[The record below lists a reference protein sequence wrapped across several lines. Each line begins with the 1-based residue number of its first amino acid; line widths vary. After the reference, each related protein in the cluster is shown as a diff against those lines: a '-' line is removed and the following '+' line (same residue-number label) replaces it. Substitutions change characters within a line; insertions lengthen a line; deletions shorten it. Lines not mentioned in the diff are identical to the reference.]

1 MVGRLVSRLCAIA
14 ACFGI
19 AGSAV
24 AQGTGSIAGKVTDIA
39 GTKPIA
45 GARVQ
50 AMSGSTAVAT
60 VVTADNG
67 TYRIATIAAG
77 SYTLIASRI
86 GYGAKRADGVRVTA
100 GATASANFA
109 MEEIA
114 SRLNE
119 VVTTASR
126 GAAQEKVLD
135 APASISV
142 VSTERLSS
150 KPSTSI
156 AEFMKTTPGISVSQ
170 GGLVQSNIVS
180 RGFNNAF
187 SGAML
192 VLQDYRFAGVPSL
205 RVNIPFLMTGTNE
218 DIDRVEVLNGP
229 ASALFGPNSA
239 NGVMH
244 VITKSPFRSK
254 GTTLTVDGGSQS
266 VLRGGFRHAGTF
278 GEDKWGYKLSG
289 EYFTGT
295 DFKYVDPNEP
305 SGVFPA
311 GTPRAGLATGRDYS
325 VKRYSGE
332 ARLDYKPND
341 DLENV
346 VSAGLSHVG
355 SSVELTTAFGASQVK
370 NWEYKNF
377 QERFRYKK
385 FFGQIFYNNNNS
397 GNSGPNDL
405 SGTYYLRTGIPVV
418 DKSTV
423 LSAQAQQAFSL
434 GKSAF
439 VTGIDYIDTRPRSE
453 GTIFGV
459 NDNCGFS
466 GGCNTD
472 STKISEV
479 GAYLQGTIP
488 LTPKLDF
495 VSAVRA
501 DQTNRLAGTQFSPRA
516 ALVYKADATNN
527 FRLTFNRAFNSPAS
541 FSYFLD
547 QLQANITS
555 APGGYR
561 VQAVGNPSKVGWQFA
576 RTCDAS
582 YNAGLCMHSPYAANG
597 PTGFVAASATSTW
610 QGLLQ
615 ALPLIIQANPG
626 ITATQKAQLLGLLS
640 AQGLGPILSSLAP
653 TPSQIASTYRML
665 PGLNTVVASDL
676 KNLQPLQASFNNTWE
691 LGYKGII
698 GDRLRVSVDYWYQI
712 RPGEPP
718 IGVVNPWVFYDGA
731 GLGAYLGQQI
741 AGKLIA
747 AGVPAATAAA
757 TAAAAAGA
765 LTPLMAALP
774 LGTVAFTNTR
784 LAGDQRVI
792 ATYQNAT
799 GTVDVHG
806 IDLAIDYQVD
816 DNWIVAGTYSNLS
829 RNVFPE
835 IGGAV
840 NPLMANAA
848 KNRGSVSARYVNDV
862 SGFSTDGTVR
872 WMDAFPVNSGL
883 LNSLGSPPNAAG
895 TTLYPPVPSQTMIDL
910 GFSWR
915 LPLHTAQKMTWSV
928 SVTNALDLKVA
939 TFAATP
945 AIGRMI
951 LTRLKYEF

>member
-1 MVGRLVSRLCAIA
+1 MVGRLVSRLCALA

-24 AQGTGSIAGKVTDIA
+24 AQGTGSITGKVSDLA
-39 GTKPIA
+39 GSKVIA
-45 GARVQ
+45 GARIQ
-50 AMSGSTAVAT
+50 AMSGAT
-60 VVTADNG
+60 VVVSIVTGDDG
-67 TYRIATIAAG
+67 TYRMAIAPG
-77 SYTLIASRI
+77 SYTVVASRI
-86 GYGAKRADGVRVTA
+86 GYAAKRAEGIRVTA
-100 GATASANFA
+100 GGTTTANFA
-109 MEEIA
+109 LEEVA

-142 VSTERLSS
+142 VSTERLSG
-150 KPSTSI
+150 KPATSI

-187 SGAML
+187 SGSML

-205 RVNIPFLMTGTNE
+205 RVNVPFLMSGTNE
-218 DIDRVEVLNGP
+218 DIDRVEILNGP

-254 GTTLTVDGGSQS
+254 GTTLTIDGGSQS
-266 VLRGGFRHAGTF
+266 VIRGAFRHANTF
-278 GEDKWGYKLSG
+278 GDNKWGYKLSG

-295 DFKYVDPNEP
+295 DFTYNDPNEP
-305 SGVFPA
+305 TGVYPV
-311 GTPRAGLATGRDYS
+311 GSPRAGLPTQRDFG

-346 VSAGLSHVG
+346 ITAGMAHIG
-355 SSVELTTAFGASQVK
+355 SSIELTTAFGATQVK

-385 FFGQIFYNNNNS
+385 FFAQVFYNDNNS

-405 SGTYYLRTGIPVV
+405 TGTYYLRTGIPVV
-418 DKSTV
+418 DKSNV
-423 LSAQAQQAFSL
+423 LSAQAQQAFSW
-434 GKSAF
+434 GKASF
-439 VTGIDYIDTRPRSE
+439 VTGVDYIATAPRSE
-453 GTIFGV
+453 GTIFGA
-459 NDNCGFS
+459 NEGS
-466 GGCNTD
+466 TD
-472 STKISEV
+472 ITEQ
-479 GAYLQGTIP
+479 GAYLQSTFP
-488 LTPKLDF
+488 LTSKLDL
-495 VSAVRA
+495 VTAARG
-501 DQTNRLAGTQFSPRA
+501 DQTNRLSGSQFSPRA
-516 ALVYKADATNN
+516 ALVYKYNGTNN
-527 FRLTFNRAFNSPAS
+527 FRFTFNRAFNSPAS

-547 QLQANITS
+547 QLQTNITS
-555 APGGYR
+555 APGGYK
-561 VQAVGNPSKVGWQFA
+561 VQAVGNPAKAGWQFA
-576 RTCDAS
+576 RSCDAS
-582 YNAGLCMHSPYAANG
+582 YNAGLCMHSPFVANG
-597 PTGFVAASATSTW
+597 PTGFVAASATQTW

-615 ALPLIIQANPG
+615 SLPLIINGNPA
-626 ITATQKAQLLGLLS
+626 ITAAQKAQLLGLL
-640 AQGLGPILSSLAP
+640 QQLGPVLGSLSP
-653 TPSQIASTYRML
+653 TASQIPSVYRYAGQTSTVAASAL
-665 PGLNTVVASDL
+665 VD
-676 KNLQPLQASFNNTWE
+676 LQPLQASFSNTWE

-718 IGVVNPWVFYDGA
+718 IGLVNPWVFYDGA
-731 GLGAYLGQQI
+731 GLGAYLGQNI
-741 AGKLIA
+741 AAKLIV

-757 TAAAAAGA
+757 TASAAAGA

-774 LGTVAFTNTR
+774 LGTVAFTNTK
-784 LAGDQRVI
+784 LAGDQRLI
-792 ATYQNAT
+792 ATYQNAV

-806 IDLAIDYQVD
+806 IDFAVDYQIG
-816 DNWIVAGTYSNLS
+816 DNWLLAGTYSNLS
-829 RNVFPE
+829 RNVFAE
-835 IGGAV
+835 IGGAI
-840 NPLMANAA
+840 NPLMSNSP
-848 KNRGSVSARYVNDV
+848 KNRGSLSARYANEV
-862 SGFSTDGTVR
+862 SGFSTDYTVR

-895 TTLYPPVPSQTMIDL
+895 TVLYPPVPSQTMIDA

-915 LPLHTAQKMTWSV
+915 LPIEMAQKLTWSV
-928 SVTNALDLKVA
+928 SVTNLLDLKAA
-939 TFAATP
+939 TFAGTP
-945 AIGRMI
+945 QIGRML